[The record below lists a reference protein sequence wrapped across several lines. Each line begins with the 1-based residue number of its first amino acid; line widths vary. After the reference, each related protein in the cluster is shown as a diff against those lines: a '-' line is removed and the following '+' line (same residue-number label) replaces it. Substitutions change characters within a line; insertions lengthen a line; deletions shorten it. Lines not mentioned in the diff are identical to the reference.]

1 MTIEST
7 IALLTALGA
16 GAIGQHLVSLIA
28 DRWRGHLEERQARA
42 TALEDTRAALRR
54 WEEAAWAT
62 RHAAVRAGVDPE
74 TLPDLPT
81 TDKEH

>member
-28 DRWRGHLEERQARA
+28 DRWRGHLEDRQARA
-42 TALEDTRAALRR
+42 TALQDCRDEVRR